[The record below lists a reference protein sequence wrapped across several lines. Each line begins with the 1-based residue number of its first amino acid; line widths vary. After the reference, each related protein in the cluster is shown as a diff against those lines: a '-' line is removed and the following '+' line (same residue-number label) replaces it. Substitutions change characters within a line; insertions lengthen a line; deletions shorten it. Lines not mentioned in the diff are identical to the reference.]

1 MNKLIYVALIL
12 MIPATIFAGGH
23 SKGNP
28 ILTPL
33 EPKAVEGKYTEL
45 LLSMPKFQKNSGF
58 DAKTFQLISLA
69 AAAGMKC
76 EYCVAAH
83 TAQAKKAGATEEE
96 LKSAV
101 MMAGMIAINSTIL
114 YGNQYDL
121 EALKEMLSK

>member
-1 MNKLIYVALIL
+1 
-12 MIPATIFAGGH
+12 
-23 SKGNP
+23 
-28 ILTPL
+28 
-33 EPKAVEGKYTEL
+33 
-45 LLSMPKFQKNSGF
+45 
-58 DAKTFQLISLA
+58 
-69 AAAGMKC
+69 MKC